1 MFTCA
6 LYGCLRFEIGCQIP
20 EVTVAKGL
28 QSSSIKHLKL
38 GGKKETAFC
47 LWRNFVFDTEKEM
60 EGFLEANRVVEVS
73 LTKLKNIHKS
83 GDLPLRRTLLVSKA
97 LNKAQEVATS
107 AHLSFLRSPP
117 KTSSSKLL
125 ASISQDKEQLSSN
138 ESRDSRRPVRTLWKR
153 TSPIASAA
161 FARREPVQEVEPM
174 DCVNSVVDNV
184 LSETNSALSK
194 GPSPKRSLLSS
205 DTKKL
210 KRTNPFDNM
219 NTNSAAPWSTWQFD
233 LSSPA
238 ADLLSPGKRNHV
250 AAFPPSDKEN
260 FVPSWSQVW
269 PEETKRFKP
278 STPESCPIESL
289 PGFDGYLSPRNLQ
302 SAPLITYMLG
312 GGAFG
317 QKPSS
322 FENGWPNSLDEDF
335 DHFSFTHSSS
345 QTQPILA
352 C

>member
-1 MFTCA
+1 
-6 LYGCLRFEIGCQIP
+6 
-20 EVTVAKGL
+20 
-28 QSSSIKHLKL
+28 
-38 GGKKETAFC
+38 
-47 LWRNFVFDTEKEM
+47 M
-60 EGFLEANRVVEVS
+60 EGFFEANRVVEVS
-73 LTKLKNIHKS
+73 LTKLRSIHKS
-83 GDLPLRRTLLVSKA
+83 GDMPLRKTLLVSKA
-97 LNKAQEVATS
+97 LNRAQEVATS

-161 FARREPVQEVEPM
+161 FARREPVQDIEPM
-174 DCVNSVVDNV
+174 DCVNSVLDNV
-184 LSETNSALSK
+184 LSETSSSPANK
-194 GPSPKRSLLSS
+194 PSLKRSLLSS

-210 KRTNPFDNM
+210 KRSNPLDNL
-219 NTNSAAPWSTWQFD
+219 NTSSASWSTWQFD
-233 LSSPA
+233 LSTSWSDHSAQDNGPKSPV
-238 ADLLSPGKRNHV
+238 KRNHV

-260 FVPSWSQVW
+260 CVPAWSQVW
-269 PEETKRFKP
+269 PEEPKRFKP
-278 STPESCPIESL
+278 SAPEGCLIESL
-289 PGFDGYLSPRNLQ
+289 PGFDGYLSSRNLQ

-317 QKPSS
+317 QRPSL
-322 FENGWPNSLDEDF
+322 FENGWPKSDRDC

>member
-1 MFTCA
+1 
-6 LYGCLRFEIGCQIP
+6 
-20 EVTVAKGL
+20 
-28 QSSSIKHLKL
+28 
-38 GGKKETAFC
+38 
-47 LWRNFVFDTEKEM
+47 M

-73 LTKLKNIHKS
+73 LTKLKSIHKS

-97 LNKAQEVATS
+97 LNNAQQVATS

-125 ASISQDKEQLSSN
+125 ASISQDKEQLSSD
-138 ESRDSRRPVRTLWKR
+138 ESRDWHRPVRTLWKR

-161 FARREPVQEVEPM
+161 FARREPVQEEEPM
-174 DCVNSVVDNV
+174 DFVNSVLENV
-184 LSETNSALSK
+184 LSETSGAQAK

-210 KRTNPFDNM
+210 KRTNPFDNLTT
-219 NTNSAAPWSTWQFD
+219 NTAWSTWQFD
-233 LSSPA
+233 SSTSWS
-238 ADLLSPGKRNHV
+238 DHSDSVMSPGKRDHI

-260 FVPSWSQVW
+260 FVPTWSQVW
-269 PEETKRFKP
+269 PEESKRFKP
-278 STPESCPIESL
+278 STPAGCPVESL
-289 PGFDGYLSPRNLQ
+289 PGFDSYLSPRNLQ

-312 GGAFG
+312 GGSAFG
-317 QKPSS
+317 QQSSSS
-322 FENGWPNSLDEDF
+322 FENGWPKSDMEC
-335 DHFSFTHSSS
+335 DHFSFTHYSSS